1 MKKITVDNS
10 IYSLENVRRIDK
22 YEVGNTIIIKYFNGD
37 FEEIWL
43 DNPFRR
49 DTVFACISQILE
61 R

>member
-1 MKKITVDNS
+1 MKTITVDNS

-22 YEVGNTIIIKYFNGD
+22 YEVDNTIVIKYFNGY

-43 DNPFRR
+43 DNPLRR
-49 DTVFACISQILE
+49 DAVFACINQILE